1 MPLLWKIKICRRR
14 MWKLMEPGDQS
25 EGGMIKANVV
35 GELTYSRPVIQP
47 AALGKG
53 YWD

>member
-1 MPLLWKIKICRRR
+1 

-53 YWD
+53 YFD